1 MATSISLMGLQ
12 RESNK
17 GTSTASIAKRV
28 EYLVATLVVPGS
40 IPGGSIEVLGELNP
54 GDRI

>member
-1 MATSISLMGLQ
+1 MYFWLWKKHVFIKSIDS
-12 RESNK
+12 RA
-17 GTSTASIAKRV
+17 ASIAKRV

-40 IPGGSIEVLGELNP
+40 IPGGSIEVLGELNS